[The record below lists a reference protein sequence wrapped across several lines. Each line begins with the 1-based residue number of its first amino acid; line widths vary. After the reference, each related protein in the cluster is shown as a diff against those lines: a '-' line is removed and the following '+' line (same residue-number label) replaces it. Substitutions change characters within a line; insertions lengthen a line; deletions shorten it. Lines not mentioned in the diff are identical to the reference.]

1 MIVCD
6 TSGLIAAYGRDQ
18 EGHRQVTDTL
28 RRDAQQLILSPFVLA
43 ELDYMV
49 CREAGSEAELTVLED
64 VANGVYQLAEF
75 TPADVSQAR
84 EVVARYPDLNVGLAD
99 ASIVVLA
106 AKHKTTRVLTFDHRH
121 FRTMKPLY
129 GDAFTVLPADV

>member
-1 MIVCD
+1 VIVCD

-18 EGHRQVTDTL
+18 EGHQQVTDTL

-49 CREAGSEAELTVLED
+49 CREAGPEAGLTVLED

-75 TPADVSQAR
+75 TSADVSRAR
-84 EVVARYPDLNVGLAD
+84 DVVARYTDLKIGLAD

-106 AKHKTTRVLTFDHRH
+106 ARHETARVLTFDHRH
-121 FRTMKPLY
+121 FRTIKPLY
-129 GDAFTVLPADV
+129 GEAFTLLPADA